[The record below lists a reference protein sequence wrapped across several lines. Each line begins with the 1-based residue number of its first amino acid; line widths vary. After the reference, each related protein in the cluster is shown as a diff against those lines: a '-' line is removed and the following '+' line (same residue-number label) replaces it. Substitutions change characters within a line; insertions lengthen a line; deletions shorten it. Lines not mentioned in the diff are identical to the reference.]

1 MTPEE
6 RLRTPLLRKWVFRRE
21 NCAGTWTPDGIPY
34 ETRPPASNPRRRFV
48 FLRCGCGNSPSGEE
62 MTPERDLRRAH
73 RWRAPSR
80 RPGPRPGIVQSLRPF
95 WLRPP
100 RQRPIVLP
108 CPLGNDGEVWSS
120 RRQRTRDGAHRLRG
134 PSKADVQSSLH
145 QPQPQ
150 SGLRGPASREAVGP
164 TARGATSGRA
174 REKTGASIKVVPR
187 RHPSLGS
194 MARDG
199 FLLALER
206 NALWR
211 CPMTS
216 SPLRRR

>member
-1 MTPEE
+1 MEE
-6 RLRTPLLRKWVFRRE
+6 SHGTRRAPRRGFRTQLLRESAFGRE
-21 NCAGTWTPDGIPY
+21 FDARACVLAAIAYEEGLRAPTPAP
-34 ETRPPASNPRRRFV
+34 TPV
-48 FLRCGCGNSPSGEE
+48 SPSS
-62 MTPERDLRRAH
+62 P
-73 RWRAPSR
+73 
-80 RPGPRPGIVQSLRPF
+80 PRSHPRIMQSLRPF

-134 PSKADVQSSLH
+134 PFKADVQSSLH

-150 SGLRGPASREAVGP
+150 SGPRGPASREAVGP

>member
-48 FLRCGCGNSPSGEE
+48 FLRRGCGNSPSGEKL
-62 MTPERDLRRAH
+62 TPEGALPRQSRTKRALRRENGVGTGISDAPTAGALPAAAPALA
-73 RWRAPSR
+73 RNRAELTPVSPR
-80 RPGPRPGIVQSLRPF
+80 RS
-95 WLRPP
+95 

-134 PSKADVQSSLH
+134 PSKVDVQSSLH

-150 SGLRGPASREAVGP
+150 SGPHGQRVGKP
-164 TARGATSGRA
+164 
-174 REKTGASIKVVPR
+174 
-187 RHPSLGS
+187 
-194 MARDG
+194 
-199 FLLALER
+199 
-206 NALWR
+206 
-211 CPMTS
+211 
-216 SPLRRR
+216 